1 HFHADHPV
9 FSCSKSEQK
18 QLNTWVSF
26 QSAEEP
32 LLGQFSVSGNTDM
45 LSRLATKAD
54 LTALAAEFKSEISQ
68 LEVKLTIRMGVM
80 LSAAVG
86 VMIAAMKLMH

>member
-1 HFHADHPV
+1 V

-32 LLGQFSVSGNTDM
+32 LLGQFSVSGNSPMAVSGT
-45 LSRLATKAD
+45 
-54 LTALAAEFKSEISQ
+54 IS
-68 LEVKLTIRMGVM
+68 TT
-80 LSAAVG
+80 
-86 VMIAAMKLMH
+86 